1 MRRLIHL
8 FVLWCLSVAPSAGA
22 AEIRVAVAANF
33 AAPMK
38 QIGAAFE
45 RHTGLRVVAS
55 VGSTGALFAQV
66 VHGAPF
72 EVFLSADDT
81 TPQRLE
87 AQGLAVTGTRRVY
100 AVGRLVLWSPRPDLV
115 DAEGRVLRT
124 GRFDR
129 LAVANPKLA
138 PYGAA
143 AREVIDRLGLE
154 PSLRDRLV
162 QGENIA
168 QAHQFVAS
176 GNAALGFLALSQV
189 MVDGRIGSGSAWVV
203 PQHLHA
209 PLRQEAVLLSRGQ
222 ASSAAR
228 AFLDFLASEASRA
241 IIRAHGYG
249 F

>member
-1 MRRLIHL
+1 MRSLIRLFL
-8 FVLWCLSVAPSAGA
+8 LWPLWVSVGAWA
-22 AEIRVAVAANF
+22 AEVRVAVAANF

-45 RHTGLRVVAS
+45 QQTGHRVLAS

-72 EVFLSADDT
+72 QIFLSADDT
-81 TPQRLE
+81 TPRRLE
-87 AQGLAVTGTRRVY
+87 AQGLAVAGTRRVV
-100 AVGRLVLWSPRPDLV
+100 AVGRLVLWSPRADLV
-115 DAEGRVLRT
+115 DAEGQVLRT
-124 GRFDR
+124 GRFER

-143 AREVIDRLGLE
+143 AREVMDRLGLE
-154 PSLRDRLV
+154 PHLRGRLV

-189 MVDGRIGSGSAWVV
+189 MVDGRIGSGSAWLV
-203 PQHLHA
+203 PPHLHA
-209 PLRQEAVLLSRGQ
+209 PLRQEAVLLSRGET
-222 ASSAAR
+222 STAAR
-228 AFLDFLASEASRA
+228 AFLAFLTSEASRA
-241 IIRAHGYG
+241 IIQAHGYG